1 MEKILEDNEHNV
13 CFFSCITAIG
23 EKKKVKPRKRRRNE
37 DDDEEE
43 CSNFNCG
50 VFFWI
55 VFNWPEYEI
64 CHLKNIYPDNFWQW
78 SLIVLQSHTGKKKTE
93 NSLFNYCKYRNVW
106 SMFYNNTFAVHSSDF
121 FFLKKNEGTQTNHH

>member
-23 EKKKVKPRKRRRNE
+23 EKKKAKPRKRRRNE

-55 VFNWPEYEI
+55 VFN
-64 CHLKNIYPDNFWQW
+64 
-78 SLIVLQSHTGKKKTE
+78 
-93 NSLFNYCKYRNVW
+93 
-106 SMFYNNTFAVHSSDF
+106 
-121 FFLKKNEGTQTNHH
+121 